1 MARKQADDGW
11 DDWDEDD
18 SADSEA
24 GRGFGLPQPSLALG
38 ILVSAPLFLAYE
50 WGLPAASRVMGRN
63 TSEMM
68 LTRALA
74 GLGEREHLARWA
86 LLAVVV
92 VAAFVRVRL
101 SGERDEVPLGA
112 SVLRTGLEG
121 VLAALFLGPILM
133 GLISWIDVA
142 PLDFQLSTGEL
153 PAGPSLG
160 VAARVLGGALW
171 EELAFRVV
179 VYALFYLFVLRL
191 LTFFGAGRGAGHLG
205 ADLFA
210 IVGSSVAFA
219 AFHLEPFTRWLG
231 VGGEAYDGPT
241 FLWRLLA
248 GVLFAGLYRW
258 RGLAVVAWAHGLFNL
273 AVLLGADPG
282 VFRGGG

>member
-1 MARKQADDGW
+1 MARDDDWEWEEDDGEESL
-11 DDWDEDD
+11 DLEQD
-18 SADSEA
+18 
-24 GRGFGLPQPSLALG
+24 GLPQPSLALG
-38 ILVSAPLFLAYE
+38 LVVSLPLFLAYE
-50 WGLPAASRVMGRN
+50 WGLPAAAEVMGRN

-74 GLGEREHLARWA
+74 GLGDREHLARWGILAAIA
-86 LLAVVV
+86 LVAFARARWKEGALA
-92 VAAFVRVRL
+92 
-101 SGERDEVPLGA
+101 P

-121 VLAALFLGPILM
+121 VLAAVLLGPLLI
-133 GLISWIDVA
+133 GLISWFGVA

-153 PAGPSLG
+153 TPGPSLG
-160 VAARVLGGALW
+160 VAARVLGGAIW

-179 VYALFYLFVLRL
+179 AYSLLYLFALRL
-191 LTFFGAGRGAGHLG
+191 ATFFGVGRTAGHLS

-210 IVGSSVAFA
+210 ILLSSLAFA
-219 AFHLEPFTRWLG
+219 AFHLETFTRWLG
-231 VGGEAYDGPT
+231 AGDEAYDGPT

-258 RGLAVVAWAHGLFNL
+258 RGLGVVAWAHGLFNL

-282 VFRGGG
+282 VFRGAA

>member
-1 MARKQADDGW
+1 MAKYDEEEWEEWEEESEDELDLDGV
-11 DDWDEDD
+11 
-18 SADSEA
+18 
-24 GRGFGLPQPSLALG
+24 GLAQPSLALG
-38 ILVSAPLFLAYE
+38 LVVAAPLFLAYE
-50 WGLPAASRVMGRN
+50 WGLPAAAKVMGRN

-74 GLGEREHLARWA
+74 GLGEREHLARWV
-86 LLAVVV
+86 AVAVIAV
-92 VAAFVRVRL
+92 IAFARVRL
-101 SGERDEVPLGA
+101 QERPIA
-112 SVLRTGLEG
+112 QSILRTGLEG
-121 VLAALFLGPILM
+121 VLAAILLGPVLM
-133 GLISWIDVA
+133 GLISWFDAA
-142 PLDFQLSTGEL
+142 PLDFQLSTSQL
-153 PAGPSLG
+153 PRGPSLG

-179 VYALFYLFVLRL
+179 AYSLLYLFVLRL
-191 LTFFGAGRGAGHLG
+191 LTFFGIGRAPGHLS

-210 IVGSSVAFA
+210 ILGSSAAFA

-231 VGGEAYDGPT
+231 VGGEQYDGPT

-258 RGLAVVAWAHGLFNL
+258 RGLGVVAWAHGLFNL

-282 VFRGGG
+282 VFRGGA